1 MKRVLPMVEE
11 ILERALAGKR
21 LGRNHALALLE
32 MQPEE
37 VLRAGVV
44 ADRVREIKAGRFA
57 SYVVNRNIN
66 FTNIC
71 INSCGFCAFRSSL
84 SNGYRLSVAEI
95 AKKAREAEALGATE
109 VCIQGGLHPE
119 LELEDYAEILRAVK
133 QNTSLHIHAFS
144 PMEILY
150 ASEKSGLGIRETLR
164 YLKESGLD
172 SIPGTAAEILVDEL
186 REELCPEKLSTQE
199 WIRVITTAH
208 ELGIPSTATMLYG
221 HMEEAEHIVEH
232 LSIIRKIQDKTS
244 GFTEFVPLSF
254 IHAKTRIFRQG
265 KSRAGATGFEDLR
278 VYITSRLFLD
288 NFRNLQSSWVK
299 LGKKLAQVMLRV
311 GANDLG
317 GTLMEESISRSA
329 GAEYEML
336 SVAEIERLIRDAGL
350 IPVQRDTLYNW
361 VNKHGDGE
369 P

>member
-1 MKRVLPMVEE
+1 MVEE

-21 LGRNHALALLE
+21 LSRNHALALLE
-32 MQPEE
+32 MSPEE
-37 VLRAGVV
+37 VLMAGGV
-44 ADRVREIKAGRFA
+44 ADRVREIKAGKFA

-66 FTNIC
+66 FTNVC
-71 INSCGFCAFRSSL
+71 RNSCGFCAFRRPL
-84 SNGYRLSVAEI
+84 GEGYTLSVEEI
-95 AKKAREAEALGATE
+95 VQRAKEAEALGATE

-119 LELEDYAEILRAVK
+119 IEIEDYAEILRAIK
-133 QNTSLHIHAFS
+133 QKTSLHIHAYS
-144 PMEILY
+144 PMEIFY

-186 REELCPEKLSTQE
+186 RQELCPEKLSTQE
-199 WIRVITTAH
+199 WVKVITTAH

-221 HMEEAEHIVEH
+221 HIEDKEHIVEH
-232 LSIIRKIQDKTS
+232 LSIIRRIQDKTA

-254 IHAKTRIFRQG
+254 IHSKTRIFRQG
-265 KSRAGATGFEDLR
+265 RSRAGATGFEDMR
-278 VYITSRLFLD
+278 IYITSRLFLD
-288 NFRNLQSSWVK
+288 NFRNLQASWVK
-299 LGKKLAQVMLRV
+299 LGKKLAQVMLRL

-336 SVAEIERLIRDAGL
+336 SVEEMERLIRDAGL
-350 IPVQRDTLYNW
+350 VPKQRDTLYNLL
-361 VNKHGDGE
+361 
-369 P
+369 